1 MIDRSGECVGAWQ
14 GLMVHACNY
23 ILQYAGNYLN
33 DCLNQTLTG
42 FYVRKCNRL
51 LAFDRHYSLFFHPQI
66 LQLQGVKG
74 NQI

>member
-1 MIDRSGECVGAWQ
+1 MGAWQ

-51 LAFDRHYSLFFHPQI
+51 LASDRHYSLFFHPQI